1 MSLNTYWENH
11 LRVAYE
17 LAEPRLFLPMVQA
30 SRAHVVMLAECGLLP
45 AERARVLLTG
55 LNALQEPQAAAP
67 FDGSFEDVYYLLEKR
82 LAEAAGIE
90 QTDLDVQLARSR
102 NDLDAGVFRWGI
114 RADLLQ
120 LGDLVTDEAQAAATA
135 ADRYADALIIGFT
148 HRRPA
153 QPTTIGHVLAGL
165 AEARLSLLHELLAV
179 YDEIN
184 VSPLGSAA
192 FAGTDLPID
201 AGRVAELLG
210 FASTFTS
217 SYEAVAGAEHLFR
230 PAALYARYS
239 VTSARFA
246 RTLLDWMTAG
256 WVQTPT
262 GFTQGSSIMPQKKNP
277 VVLEHLWSY
286 AGAAA
291 GDLASV
297 ANNIGAA
304 WYEDSNNATTDV
316 QQHLERSADRVIR
329 TSKLVGG
336 LLKGLQLGTLPNA
349 REIVASGATSTSAAE
364 ALALQGIPWRGAHA
378 VVHQLVQSAAPT
390 EWNVD
395 IVAHAI
401 AEAGFE
407 RLSDDAVAGVVAA
420 ATDPAR
426 VLGRRQAGSP
436 GAAAVRACAAATAE
450 QLADV
455 RGELASREQAVSDA
469 AERLDR
475 AVDKVIAS

>member
-1 MSLNTYWENH
+1 MSLNTYWDNH

-17 LAEPRLFLPMVQA
+17 LAESRLFLPMVQA
-30 SRAHVVMLAECGLLP
+30 SRAHVVMLAECGLLTS
-45 AERARVLLTG
+45 ERARVLLTG
-55 LNALQEPQAAAP
+55 LNALQEPRAASL

-82 LAEAAGIE
+82 LADAAGIA
-90 QTDLDVQLARSR
+90 QIDLDVQLARSR

-120 LGDLVTDEAQAAATA
+120 LGDLVIDEAQAAAAA

-153 QPTTIGHVLAGL
+153 QPTTIGHVLAGF
-165 AEARLSLLHELLAV
+165 AEARLSVLHELLAV

-201 AGRVAELLG
+201 AGRVAQLLG
-210 FASTFTS
+210 FSSTFTA

-239 VTSARFA
+239 ATSARFA

-336 LLKGLQLGTLPNA
+336 LLEELKPGTLPNQ

-364 ALALQGIPWRGAHA
+364 ALALHGIPWRGAHT
-378 VVHQLVQSAAPT
+378 VVHHLVQSAAPT

-395 IVAHAI
+395 LVARGI

-407 RLSDDAVAGVVAA
+407 PLSEDAVAGVVAA
-420 ATDPAR
+420 ATDPAG
-426 VLGRRQAGSP
+426 VLNRRQAGSP
-436 GAAAVRACAAATAE
+436 GVAAVRACAAAAVE
-450 QLADV
+450 HLADV
-455 RGELASREQAVSDA
+455 RGELASRARTVFDA
-469 AERLDR
+469 AERLNR

>member
-1 MSLNTYWENH
+1 MSLNTYWDNH

-17 LAEPRLFLPMVQA
+17 LAEPRLFGPMVQA
-30 SRAHVVMLAECGLLP
+30 SRAHVVMLGEQGLLP
-45 AERARVLLTG
+45 AERVRALLRG
-55 LNALQEPQAAAP
+55 LNALQDDEPAAP

-82 LAEAAGIE
+82 LADKAAIA

-102 NDLDAGVFRWGI
+102 NDLDAGAFRWGI
-114 RADLLQ
+114 RQDLLA
-120 LGDLVTDEAQAAATA
+120 LGDLVAAEVRSA
-135 ADRYADALIIGFT
+135 ANNADAHADALIIGFT

-165 AEARLSLLHELLAV
+165 AEARLSLLDELLDV

-201 AGRVAELLG
+201 AARVAELLG
-210 FASTFTS
+210 FASTYTS
-217 SYEAVAGAEHLFR
+217 SYEAVAGSEHLFR

-239 VTSARFA
+239 ATSARFA
-246 RTLLDWMTAG
+246 RTMLDWMTAG
-256 WVQTPT
+256 WIQTPT

-316 QQHLERSADRVIR
+316 QQHLERAADRAIR
-329 TSKLVGG
+329 TSRLVGG
-336 LLKGLQLGTLPNA
+336 LLDELSLGSLPSPQ
-349 REIVASGATSTSAAE
+349 EIVESGATSTSAAE
-364 ALALQGIPWRGAHA
+364 ALALQGIPWRGAHQVVHHLVLQAPPTRWTSA
-378 VVHQLVQSAAPT
+378 VVA
-390 EWNVD
+390 D
-395 IVAHAI
+395 AI
-401 AEAGFE
+401 AAAGFGA
-407 RLSDDAVAGVVAA
+407 LPAGAVDGVVAA
-420 ATDPAR
+420 ATDPTVVLAR
-426 VLGRRQAGSP
+426 SQAGSP
-436 GAAAVRACAAATAE
+436 GVAAVRANVAGIRERLTGVRSGLAERREALAAAARR
-450 QLADV
+450 LDA
-455 RGELASREQAVSDA
+455 AVSA
-469 AERLDR
+469 L
-475 AVDKVIAS
+475 IG